1 MATYVYD
8 DFRVTFT
15 PRAEGDFTVRA
26 VDVEG
31 RTTSD
36 VFALP
41 LAADELERAVLEVA
55 HARAARRTRRAAPA
69 PPVTVPAAPTVDV
82 HVTRDVGGDGP
93 PAAATMDAEQL
104 GGALADA
111 LFKGDLCAAY
121 DAATTHAASNG
132 RGIRLTL
139 SLAAAPQ
146 LLSVPWEFL
155 YRRPRFLA
163 SQRRS
168 PLVRLL
174 DTGSLVPPP
183 TIGTTVRM
191 LAVVASPKDLPA
203 LDVAGERRRIEQ
215 AVAGMAAAG
224 RIELDWLDP
233 ASPRALRHALRDG
246 NYHVL
251 HYVGHSAFTTQGEGM
266 LYLEQEPDGTSIAV
280 DSTLF
285 ANLLSDQDRLR
296 LVVLNSCEGARTTLS
311 DPYAGV
317 ATTLVQLG
325 VPAVVAMQFEISDD
339 AAVVFAEE
347 LYTNLIGR
355 QDPVDAAVAEARK
368 AVYTEVDPLEWATPV
383 LFVRDPD
390 VELFRF
396 EVPAAPLPPP
406 EPPGLQ
412 EERAKGPRWVRPITK
427 FASWTQGW
435 PRVLRWAAAL
445 LTVVAVA
452 ATGYG
457 VYRVITN
464 DGEPPPPP
472 VQFPTVDAGSIGA
485 EVTAAQYLLREHDGT
500 NDHVTGVFDE
510 ETKEA
515 IRRFEATL
523 PAVPD
528 DGILGPLTWS
538 ELVVPIQ
545 QSMEG
550 DAVPRDSD
558 LAQQRRGRAGGR
570 RAVRAAHA
578 RRHRRLRAEQR
589 VPRRRDR
596 RRRRLE
602 AARRPGGRAGAGGRL
617 ARHAPAPRLLDS
629 VADADPAADEGL
641 GRWRGAVV
649 GDEQLPRAD
658 EVGAVVRT
666 VDPERLAQL
675 ARAVRQ
681 DPIGPGTATGAH
693 DLDPAAGRDRAQQH
707 GLAVT
712 GRSGHD
718 VGAEVHPVGEVDVE
732 LPPGPNIA
740 ALRGVR
746 PRNAWLAGSSG
757 RYASTSTMRPAH
769 SPATNTLF
777 NRSGATSRA
786 SRV

>member
-41 LAADELERAVLEVA
+41 LPADELERAVLEVA
-55 HARAARRTRRAAPA
+55 QARAARRTRRAAPA
-69 PPVTVPAAPTVDV
+69 APVTVPAAADPSI
-82 HVTRDVGGDGP
+82 TRDVGGDGP
-93 PAAATMDAEQL
+93 PNGAAMDAEQL

-111 LFKGDLCAAY
+111 LFKADLCAAY
-121 DAATTHAASNG
+121 DQATTHAASNG

-139 SLAAAPQ
+139 SLAGAPE

-183 TIGTTVRM
+183 TIDSTVRM

-203 LDVAGERRRIEQ
+203 LDVDGERRRIER
-215 AVAGMAAAG
+215 AVAGMAAAE

-246 NYHVL
+246 NYQVL
-251 HYVGHSAFTTQGEGM
+251 HYVGHSAFTAQGEGM
-266 LYLEQEPDGTSIAV
+266 LYLEQEPDGNSIAV

-317 ATTLVQLG
+317 ATTLIQLG

-339 AAVVFAEE
+339 AALVFAEE

-355 QDPVDAAVAEARK
+355 QDPIDAAVAEARK

-390 VELFRF
+390 VELFCF
-396 EVPAAPLPPP
+396 EVPAAPLPPTP
-406 EPPGLQ
+406 PPGLE
-412 EERAKGPRWVRPITK
+412 EERTKGPRWVRPITK
-427 FASWTQGW
+427 FASWTQAW
-435 PRVLRWAAAL
+435 PRVMRWVAL
-445 LTVVAVA
+445 LVGVVAVA
-452 ATGYG
+452 AAAFA
-457 VYRVITN
+457 VVRLLSDD
-464 DGEPPPPP
+464 DGNAGPA
-472 VQFPTVDAGSIGA
+472 QFPTVEPGSIGA
-485 EVTAAQYLLREHDGT
+485 EVTAAQYLVRQRTGI
-500 NDHVTGVFDE
+500 DHVTGVFDG
-510 ETKEA
+510 ETADA
-515 IRRFEATL
+515 IRQFEATL

-538 ELVVPIQ
+538 ELVMTLQ
-545 QSMEG
+545 QGME
-550 DAVPRDSD
+550 SD
-558 LAQQRRGRAGGR
+558 
-570 RAVRAAHA
+570 AVRAVQT
-578 RRHRRLRAEQR
+578 LFNDEGAELVVDGR
-589 VPRRRDR
+589 FGPRT
-596 RRRRLE
+596 LE
-602 AARRPGGRAGAGGRL
+602 AAIAFERDHGMHVDGIVDDDVWK
-617 ARHAPAPRLLDS
+617 LL
-629 VADADPAADEGL
+629 
-641 GRWRGAVV
+641 
-649 GDEQLPRAD
+649 
-658 EVGAVVRT
+658 
-666 VDPERLAQL
+666 L
-675 ARAVRQ
+675 ARA
-681 DPIGPGTATGAH
+681 
-693 DLDPAAGRDRAQQH
+693 AA
-707 GLAVT
+707 
-712 GRSGHD
+712 
-718 VGAEVHPVGEVDVE
+718 PVDG
-732 LPPGPNIA
+732 
-740 ALRGVR
+740 
-746 PRNAWLAGSSG
+746 
-757 RYASTSTMRPAH
+757 
-769 SPATNTLF
+769 
-777 NRSGATSRA
+777 
-786 SRV
+786 